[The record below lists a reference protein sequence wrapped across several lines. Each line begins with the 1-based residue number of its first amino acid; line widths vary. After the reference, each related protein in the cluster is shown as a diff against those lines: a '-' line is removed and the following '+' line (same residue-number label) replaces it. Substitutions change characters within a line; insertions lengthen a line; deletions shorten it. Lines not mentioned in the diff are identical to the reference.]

1 MNKKENNIITFIKGF
16 IIGLGIIFP
25 ISASVLAISLGIY
38 KKLLKVIN
46 NFSRYLK
53 KEPGFIMFFSLGVI
67 LSIIISSLSLDYLL
81 SHFPIITLL
90 FFIGLVSGGVP
101 SLYKKIKNNINFN
114 NILLSII
121 GIIIIVII
129 SIINSNSVAYID
141 LSIISLCKLFLIGLF
156 GAGAMIIPGVSG
168 SVILIIFGY
177 YEPILNIIT
186 VFFKG
191 INIFNNFVILLV
203 FSIGMILGIILFS
216 KIINYFLDKYE
227 IKSYFLIIG
236 FVIASL
242 FRVLLMILDY
252 KFNIVH
258 LIIGIIFYII
268 GLLVPLKYLKE

>member
-101 SLYKKIKNNINFN
+101 SLYKKTKNNINFN

-141 LSIISLCKLFLIGLF
+141 LSIISLLKLFLIGLF

-186 VFFKG
+186 AFFKG

>member
-141 LSIISLCKLFLIGLF
+141 LSIISLLKLFLIGLF

>member
-186 VFFKG
+186 AFFKG